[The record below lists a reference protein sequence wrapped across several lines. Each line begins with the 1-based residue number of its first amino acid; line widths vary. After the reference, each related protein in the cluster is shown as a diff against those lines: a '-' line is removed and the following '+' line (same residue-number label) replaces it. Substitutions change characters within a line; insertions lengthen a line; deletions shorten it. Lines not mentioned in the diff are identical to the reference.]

1 MGTEMDRRGRTVGD
15 GQAGTETDRWRQ
27 TGGEGQMETE
37 TDGGLPAALF
47 PLPPSSPAWTRAR
60 ADGEAGGRSLA
71 ARAPL
76 TSQRTGTV
84 VSRMLISRDS

>member
-47 PLPPSSPAWTRAR
+47 PLPPSSPA
-60 ADGEAGGRSLA
+60 
-71 ARAPL
+71 
-76 TSQRTGTV
+76 
-84 VSRMLISRDS
+84 